1 MKERDGCFI
10 EIVVATILIF
20 WLFIDCDPIYLYATL
35 LILFVIYFIALIV
48 SDYKSKK
55 EGEQLTSEIIELT
68 KQKASA
74 ELELSHAKGLLSK
87 VKEAEDIKKQI
98 EEYVNNLPKA
108 IKDLPHLYSDI
119 KMVYLKK
126 DYEEGLKKGRWGYK
140 TVDALTDRISKAE
153 TNTQLLRA
161 LLYKLDVFLLD
172 LGVCTPLGKRLK
184 LIINEIDSNG
194 VSISFDLKR
203 GDELIRL
210 KKQELNAIQR
220 RIDALSNSEK
230 VLEYKSTEG
239 AYNTLCK
246 KCEDL
251 EQEQKY
257 LNETILELIENKV
270 ALQKENYILE
280 REIQNFVEGKKLLV
294 SQANTTHEVLSL
306 MAKEW
311 AEYECML
318 WDKAIAYLL
327 IKKRPIKFESAT
339 ELRQNLTKYKNEV
352 FARCREVEYKY
363 NYIQS
368 LFPDLQK
375 YIDENVV
382 EEVDVDASDVYE
394 DRREKYLSKE
404 EWLQLSETEKS
415 QLALDRYNERRKRTN
430 AQVGRDY
437 EEYIAYLFRKQLKG
451 CEVIM
456 FGEQRGLSDLG
467 RDLIVRHKE
476 KAYIVQCKRW
486 SVDREI
492 REKHIMQLFGT
503 TIEYCW
509 DAKKKGIHPL
519 EIVGKTIIPVFVT
532 TAQLSETARQFAEKL
547 SVTVAIEPN
556 GDYPQIKCNVGRE
569 GEKIYHLPFDQQY
582 NKVIIEPE
590 KGEFMAWTVE
600 EAEQRGFRRAKK
612 YYNV

>member
-1 MKERDGCFI
+1 MENYTLWIVLLLVISVITAFI
-10 EIVVATILIF
+10 LGRKLRQTKK
-20 WLFIDCDPIYLYATL
+20 LYYNL
-35 LILFVIYFIALIV
+35 LN
-48 SDYKSKK
+48 KN
-55 EGEQLTSEIIELT
+55 
-68 KQKASA
+68 A
-74 ELELSHAKGLLSK
+74 ELEKFNGYRAEVNALRQSFIQSLPEGMNKLAMFSADLNEWLRVLEADYSEHHRHRERARVWQSPEVKKLRDLLYENKNLSYRLYFAENKHIMALTML
-87 VKEAEDIKKQI
+87 KEKYGEEGIDAEWTNYLMSIKKEQ
-98 EEYVNNLPKA
+98 EERER
-108 IKDLPHLYSDI
+108 DL
-119 KMVYLKK
+119 KEKEKK
-126 DYEEGLKKGRWGYK
+126 QEEKIRIQKIEEGLYKYRIEQLNQEIKKAGNKLENISDRYYSRVAFARVNLSKECSTPEVLQKISYAWANYK
-140 TVDALTDRISKAE
+140 
-153 TNTQLLRA
+153 
-161 LLYKLDVFLLD
+161 FLLW
-172 LGVCTPLGKRLK
+172 
-184 LIINEIDSNG
+184 
-194 VSISFDLKR
+194 
-203 GDELIRL
+203 
-210 KKQELNAIQR
+210 
-220 RIDALSNSEK
+220 EK
-230 VLEYKSTEG
+230 AVD
-239 AYNTLCK
+239 
-246 KCEDL
+246 DL
-251 EQEQKY
+251 EMK
-257 LNETILELIENKV
+257 
-270 ALQKENYILE
+270 
-280 REIQNFVEGKKLLV
+280 
-294 SQANTTHEVLSL
+294 S
-306 MAKEW
+306 
-311 AEYECML
+311 
-318 WDKAIAYLL
+318 
-327 IKKRPIKFESAT
+327 RPISEETASEF
-339 ELRQNLTKYKNEV
+339 RQRLSKYKIEIYSKYK
-352 FARCREVEYKY
+352 EYQYKY
-363 NYIQS
+363 DYLIS
-368 LFPDLQK
+368 LFPEIQE
-375 YIDENVV
+375 YIDGNVV
-382 EEVDVDASDVYE
+382 QNAVEDVYAEYE